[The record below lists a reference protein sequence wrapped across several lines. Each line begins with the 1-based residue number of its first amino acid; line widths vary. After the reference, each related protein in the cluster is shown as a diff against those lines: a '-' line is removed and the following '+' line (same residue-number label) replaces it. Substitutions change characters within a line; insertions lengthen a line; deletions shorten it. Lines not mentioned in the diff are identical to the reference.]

1 MTAHEL
7 TRDQLIKIIGK
18 MLAAGG
24 KISDEQIAQDY
35 QVSQDYSEQLAKIL
49 ETPVTKISD
58 QDIPPVTEPFP
69 KSLEEGVKSAL
80 WEKGYKFAP
89 ATSKELNQTWGPTTP
104 GIPDAAR
111 KAAGPR
117 RAIIH

>member
-1 MTAHEL
+1 LRSSA
-7 TRDQLIKIIGK
+7 KCWP
-18 MLAAGG
+18 AAA
-24 KISDEQIAQDY
+24 KISAEQIAQDY

-89 ATSKELNQTWGPTTP
+89 GDLKRT
-104 GIPDAAR
+104 
-111 KAAGPR
+111 
-117 RAIIH
+117 